1 MHCLNLDPFLLSQI
15 IDIRVVLLFYLSNSG
30 PAREKS
36 RDQIRRFLV
45 LIRSSCLAP
54 LAKIVFL
61 SAFERRIYYRIPS
74 PSFYYRPNRLVF
86 PLSSEGFY
94 YLISLLLLP
103 HRVYGLHSL
112 LDFRIFYLVVIYL
125 RDVYF
130 LATFLLVTRF
140 LIAML
145 FYPVFSIPQ
154 SFYLSI

>member
-1 MHCLNLDPFLLSQI
+1 MRLSLRLFSFLHSSEEFI
-15 IDIRVVLLFYLSNSG
+15 IG
-30 PAREKS
+30 S
-36 RDQIRRFLV
+36 RRPV
-45 LIRSSCLAP
+45 
-54 LAKIVFL
+54 
-61 SAFERRIYYRIPS
+61 
-74 PSFYYRPNRLVF
+74 FYYRPNRLVF

-103 HRVYGLHSL
+103 HRVYGLLSL
-112 LDFRIFYLVVIYL
+112 LDFWIFYLVMIYL